1 MSLVTELNRGID
13 LIGTLDD
20 LCYRRGRTASVGAQ
34 FRHNLDFAVCLL
46 RGLPSGHIDYTERE
60 RDTLVETD
68 RDHAVMRFKRVID
81 QLSDLEPGFLGRS
94 VLIRSEIEWE
104 LWLPSSVAREVEFVH
119 SHTVHHHALIAEKL
133 ASDGIET
140 SASFGVAPSTLEFWN
155 RKAVE
160 EKIMSSKL
168 NIISWICR
176 IVVAIILF
184 QTLFFKFTGAEE
196 SKYIFSTLMG
206 PELEA
211 YGRIGSGVV
220 ELIAVILLL
229 IPGTAGLGALLAL
242 GTISGAIM
250 SHLTI
255 LGIVV
260 KDDGGLLFFLA
271 VTVFVLSSATLL
283 IHRRDI
289 PVLGSVFSN
298 SNA

>member
-1 MSLVTELNRGID
+1 
-13 LIGTLDD
+13 
-20 LCYRRGRTASVGAQ
+20 
-34 FRHNLDFAVCLL
+34 
-46 RGLPSGHIDYTERE
+46 
-60 RDTLVETD
+60 
-68 RDHAVMRFKRVID
+68 
-81 QLSDLEPGFLGRS
+81 
-94 VLIRSEIEWE
+94 
-104 LWLPSSVAREVEFVH
+104 
-119 SHTVHHHALIAEKL
+119 
-133 ASDGIET
+133 
-140 SASFGVAPSTLEFWN
+140 
-155 RKAVE
+155 
-160 EKIMSSKL
+160 MSSK
-168 NIISWICR
+168 IMVVSWVCR

-229 IPGTAGLGALLAL
+229 IPGTAWLGALLAL
-242 GTISGAIM
+242 GTITGAIM
-250 SHLTI
+250 SHLTM

-260 KDDGGLLFFLA
+260 KDDGGLLFILA
-271 VTVFVLSSATLL
+271 ATVFVLSAVTLL